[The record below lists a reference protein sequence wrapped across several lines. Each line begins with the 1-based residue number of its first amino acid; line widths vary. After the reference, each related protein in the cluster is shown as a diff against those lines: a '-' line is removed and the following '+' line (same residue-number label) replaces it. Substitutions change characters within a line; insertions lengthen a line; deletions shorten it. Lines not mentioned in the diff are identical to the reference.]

1 MKQICQSIYEQE
13 ISEQEYHFLKQQ
25 IAYYNLP
32 SQSFHSSSISHS
44 LLIDSIQNT
53 TVRQTLFKQF
63 KDIAE
68 QSRAN
73 LFNIYLKS
81 AEEQREEYKKKYEA
95 DKKILSSQ
103 HSLNDNETLSPIMI
117 HLINERCT
125 KISERIKSIYRFK
138 AQSFLSKSNILFYK

>member
-13 ISEQEYHFLKQQ
+13 ITEQEYHFLKQQ

-32 SQSFHSSSISHS
+32 HQSFDSSSISHS
-44 LLIDSIQNT
+44 LCINSIQNT
-53 TVRQTLFKQF
+53 NVRQTLFKQF

-68 QSRAN
+68 QSRAT

-81 AEEQREEYKKKYEA
+81 AEDQQEQYKKKYEA
-95 DKKILSSQ
+95 DRKKTLSSQ
-103 HSLNDNETLSPIMI
+103 HSLNDNERLSPIMI

-138 AQSFLSKSNILFYK
+138 VQSFLSKSNI